1 MARYIFTFG
10 IVAGLLVI
18 GSITL
23 GMALGDNDNALG
35 SELAGYLIM
44 LVALSL
50 IFVATKRY
58 RDRELGGV
66 IRFGKAFV
74 LGLGIAAV
82 AGFAY
87 VVVWEIYLAAT
98 DYTFVEQYAAG
109 VIAAERDSGISAE
122 ELAALTERMAQME
135 ANYAKPWLRI
145 PITFSEIF
153 PVGAIVALISAAV
166 LRNPRVLP
174 ASPIPQPHPRRSN
187 P

>member
-1 MARYIFTFG
+1 MGRYIFTFG
-10 IVAGLLVI
+10 AIAGLLVI

-23 GMALGDNDNALG
+23 GMALGGAGSAAG

-50 IFVATKRY
+50 IFIATKRY

-66 IRFGKAFV
+66 IRFGKAFM

-82 AGFAY
+82 AGVAY
-87 VVVWEIYLAAT
+87 VLVWEIYLAST
-98 DYTFVEQYAAG
+98 DYAFIEQYTAG
-109 VIAAERDSGISAE
+109 FIAAEREAGISPE
-122 ELAALTERMAQME
+122 ELAALTERMEQMK
-135 ANYAKPWLRI
+135 ANYAKPWIRI

-153 PVGAIVALISAAV
+153 PVGAIVSLISAAI

-174 ASPIPQPHPRRSN
+174 A
-187 P
+187 

>member
-1 MARYIFTFG
+1 MKRYIFTFG
-10 IVAGLLVI
+10 VIAGLLVI

-23 GMALGDNDNALG
+23 GMLLGGSDSALG
-35 SELAGYLIM
+35 SEVAGYLIM

-50 IFVATKRY
+50 IFIATKRY

-66 IRFGKAFV
+66 IRFGQAFL

-82 AGFAY
+82 AGVAY
-87 VVVWEIYLAAT
+87 VVVWEIYLVAA
-98 DYTFVEQYAAG
+98 DYAFIDQYTTGLIASEREAG
-109 VIAAERDSGISAE
+109 IDPE
-122 ELAALTERMAQME
+122 ELAALTERMEQMK

-153 PVGAIVALISAAV
+153 PVGALVALISATI

-174 ASPIPQPHPRRSN
+174 A
-187 P
+187 